1 MRQHNLSRYFQFFLI
16 VLAAGAIYPIMYLRT
31 QYQETILSVF
41 HLTSAELNNAYSIL
55 GLSFVFGYIP
65 SGLISDRFTVK
76 WLIVISLLGT
86 SACGFW
92 FALLPDARSVLLIF
106 SLWGFFSV
114 FTFWSAH
121 MKMVKMLARSQEE
134 GRFFGILDGGRG
146 VVEAV
151 LASIALAIFAT
162 IHGADGDAAGNE
174 AALVGVIR
182 FYAIFVLISAI
193 LVALFIKREDQMITC
208 CDNDTG
214 KPAEA
219 EKFHFADAIK
229 LLGKKSVFLMGIII
243 FMGYSVYWS
252 VYYLGGFLQSSLGID
267 ALTVGSVMVLVS
279 WMRPVGGFIGGF
291 LADRIGRARTVLG
304 AIIGA
309 SVLLGVVSAVPLAL
323 SPFVFYPII
332 VLLGAFLYAIR
343 GTFWSLLGD
352 AGVKAAVMGSAIG
365 VISFIGYLPDIVLPQ
380 VNSFFHTIFAAR
392 GTTAYFLFSVALGML
407 GTLLVLV
414 YEKITMPCA
423 QSNTDRQEINHET
436 N

>member
-1 MRQHNLSRYFQFFLI
+1 MRQNNLKRYFQFFLI

-65 SGLISDRFTVK
+65 SGLLSDKFAVK

-92 FALLPDARSVLLIF
+92 FASLPDARSVLMIF

-134 GRFFGILDGGRG
+134 GRFFGMLDGGRG
-146 VVEAV
+146 VVEAL
-151 LASIALAIFAT
+151 LASVALAIFAT
-162 IHGADGDAAGNE
+162 IHDAGDG

-193 LVALFIKREDQMITC
+193 LVALFIERENEMIAH
-208 CDNDTG
+208 CDTDTR
-214 KPAEA
+214 KPPEA

-229 LLGKKSVFLMGIII
+229 LLGKKSVFLMGSII

-252 VYYLGGFLQSSLGID
+252 VYYLSGFLQSSIGLD
-267 ALTVGSVMVLVS
+267 ALTVGFVMVLVS

-291 LADRIGRARTVLG
+291 LADRIGRTRTVAG
-304 AIIGA
+304 AILGA
-309 SVLLGVVSAVPLAL
+309 SVLLGVVSAVPLGS
-323 SPFVFYPII
+323 SPFVFYPLI
-332 VLLGAFLYAIR
+332 VALGAFLYAIR
-343 GTFWSLLGD
+343 GTFWSLLGH
-352 AGVKAAVMGSAIG
+352 AGIKAAVMGSAIG

-380 VNSFFHTIFAAR
+380 VNSFFHTTFGAR
-392 GTTAYFLFSVALGML
+392 GSTAYFLFSAALGIL

-414 YEKITMPCA
+414 YEKITIPRV
-423 QSNTDRQEINHET
+423 QVNTDRR
-436 N
+436 